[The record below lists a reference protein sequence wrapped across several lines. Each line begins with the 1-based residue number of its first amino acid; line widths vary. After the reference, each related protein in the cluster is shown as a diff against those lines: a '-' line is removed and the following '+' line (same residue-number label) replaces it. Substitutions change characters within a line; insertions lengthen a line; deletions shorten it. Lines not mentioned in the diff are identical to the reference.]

1 MAEILAHEAPHLSV
15 TISSDLVP
23 EIGEHVRASTV
34 LANVY
39 VKAIAQKYLG
49 RLSERLRNEQDL
61 SAPLYIMQSN
71 GGVCEVDAAADYPIR
86 LVESGPAGGALA
98 AAYYGCLLG
107 HQDILSFDMGG
118 TTAKACVIADG
129 KPLITNEFEVDRQ
142 YQFKKQSGL
151 PTKIPAIEM
160 IEIGTGGG
168 SIARVD
174 ALRRLQVGPDSA
186 GSEPGPACYSLGGQQ
201 ATVTDA
207 DLVLGYLDPDFFL
220 GGEMALDVDAAVQA
234 IKANV
239 ADPLGLS
246 VLDAAWGIHQLANES
261 MASAARIHTIE
272 RGKNIMNFPVFTYG
286 GAGPVHA
293 FGVAGILRSPRVI
306 CPLGAGVMSAVGFLT
321 APISMDFSRSLP
333 GILDEMDWEDV
344 ARVVDDM
351 ESQGRSI
358 LSETIPADDIGFQ
371 RFADMRYLKQGYEVR
386 VPVPGGALDA
396 TRREELQQ
404 NFEQAY
410 KAIYGHTMSGA
421 PIEAVSWRVVAHGPA
436 PELVLP
442 RAKATGS
449 GGIEAALKGKREAY
463 LPELRTRAEVPVYDR
478 YALSVGDIL

>member
-1 MAEILAHEAPHLSV
+1 
-15 TISSDLVP
+15 
-23 EIGEHVRASTV
+23 
-34 LANVY
+34 
-39 VKAIAQKYLG
+39 
-49 RLSERLRNEQDL
+49 
-61 SAPLYIMQSN
+61 
-71 GGVCEVDAAADYPIR
+71 
-86 LVESGPAGGALA
+86 
-98 AAYYGCLLG
+98 
-107 HQDILSFDMGG
+107 MGG

-129 KPLITNEFEVDRQ
+129 KPLIANEFEVDRQ

-186 GSEPGPACYSLGGQQ
+186 GSEPGPACYALGGRQ

-207 DLVLGYLDPDFFL
+207 DLVLGYLDPGFFL
-220 GGEMALDVDAAVQA
+220 GGEMTLDVDAAARA
-234 IKANV
+234 IEENV
-239 ADPLGLS
+239 AEPLGMT
-246 VLDAAWGIHQLANES
+246 VLEAAWGIHQLANES

-272 RGKNIMNFPVFTYG
+272 RGKNIMNFPIFTYG

-293 FGVAGILRSPRVI
+293 FGVARILRSPRVI

-333 GILDEMDWEDV
+333 GILDEMNWDDI
-344 ARVVDDM
+344 ARVVHEM
-351 ESQGRSI
+351 ESQGRAV
-358 LSETIPADDIGFQ
+358 LAETIPAEEIGFQ

-386 VPVPGGALDA
+386 VAVPGGALDPS
-396 TRREELQQ
+396 RRGALKE

-421 PIEAVSWRVVAHGPA
+421 PIEVVSWRVIAHGPN

-442 RAKATGS
+442 KANAKGS
-449 GGIEAALKGKREAY
+449 GGIESALKGRRDAY
-463 LPELRTRAEVPVYDR
+463 LPETKTRVDVPVYDR
-478 YALSVGDIL
+478 YALSVGDNLEGPAIVEERESTVVINGSSSLQVDAFNNLIIDLPKQD